1 MRLEFINRVKEQ
13 EVLGKNI
20 LSSDGKILLRAGM
33 KLNNI
38 YINKLKELGVF
49 YIYVEDER
57 LDDIQ
62 VEDEHLSE
70 LKQITMKTMGNLIKN
85 MNSTNNGSNI
95 SKKELKE
102 CLITVENMIEYIID
116 LGDINK
122 SLNDIK
128 TFDNYTYVHS
138 LDTCIMTS
146 FLGLNA
152 GLNEASLKELGVG
165 AILHDIGK
173 TKVPIKILNKQ
184 GKLTDEEFKEIRKHP
199 VYGAQILKKNV
210 SIPDSII
217 NMVEQHHER
226 VDGKGYPY
234 GLSGNRISKQAKIIC
249 ICDVYDA
256 ISNDRCYRKK
266 FSPNDAYELILS
278 GTGTS
283 FDMDMVQK
291 FKDTFAIYPLGC
303 CVRLSNGE
311 EGYVISQNKGFPD
324 RPILR
329 IFYDVQKKPS
339 IPFYELD
346 LLKNPS
352 LVIEMVV

>member
-13 EVLGKNI
+13 EVLGKSI

-33 KLNNI
+33 KLNDL
-38 YINKLKELGVF
+38 YIKKLRELGVF

-57 LDDIQ
+57 LDDVQ

-70 LKQITMKTMGNLIKN
+70 LKQITMKTMGSLIRN
-85 MNSTNNGSNI
+85 VSSVN
-95 SKKELKE
+95 KKELKE
-102 CLITVENMIEYIID
+102 CLSVVENLVEYIID
-116 LGDINK
+116 LGDVNK

-146 FLGLNA
+146 FLGLNS
-152 GLNEASLKELGVG
+152 GLNEAGLKDLGVG

-173 TKVPIKILNKQ
+173 TKIPSKILNKE
-184 GKLTDEEFKEIRKHP
+184 GKLTDEEFKEIKKHP
-199 VYGAQILKKNV
+199 VYGAEILKKNI
-210 SIPDSII
+210 SIGDSIV

-234 GLSGNRISKQAKIIC
+234 GLSGNGISKSAKIIC
-249 ICDVYDA
+249 VCDVYDA
-256 ISNDRCYRKK
+256 ISNDRCYRRK

-278 GTGTS
+278 GAGTS
-283 FDMDMVQK
+283 FDMNIVQK

-303 CVRLSNGE
+303 RVRISNGE
-311 EGYVISQNKGFPD
+311 EGYVIRQNKGFPD
-324 RPILR
+324 RPVIR
-329 IFYDVQKKPS
+329 MFYDADQKSS
-339 IPFYELD
+339 IPFYEID

-352 LVIEMVV
+352 LVVELVI

>member
-20 LSSDGKILLRAGM
+20 LSSDGKILLRAGI

-38 YINKLKELGVF
+38 YIRKLKELGVF

-57 LDDIQ
+57 LDDVQ
-62 VEDEHLSE
+62 VEDEHLTE
-70 LKQITMKTMGNLIKN
+70 LKQITMKTMGSLIKN
-85 MNSTNNGSNI
+85 VNNVN
-95 SKKELKE
+95 KKELKE
-102 CLITVENMIEYIID
+102 CLSVVENLIEYIID
-116 LGDINK
+116 LGDVNK

-146 FLGLNA
+146 FLGLSA
-152 GLNEASLKELGVG
+152 GLNEASLKDLGLG

-173 TKVPIKILNKQ
+173 TKIPTKILNKE
-184 GKLTDEEFKEIRKHP
+184 GKLTDAEFKEIKKHP
-199 VYGAQILKKNV
+199 VYGAEILKKNI

-234 GLSGNRISKQAKIIC
+234 GLSGNRISKSAKIIC
-249 ICDVYDA
+249 VCDVYDA

-283 FDMDMVQK
+283 FDMDIVQK
-291 FKDTFAIYPLGC
+291 FRDTFAIYPLGC
-303 CVRLSNGE
+303 RVRISSGE
-311 EGYVISQNKGFPD
+311 EGYVIRQNKGFPD

-329 IFYDVQKKPS
+329 MFYDAEQNSS
-339 IPFYELD
+339 IPFYEID

-352 LVIEMVV
+352 LVIQTVI

>member
-13 EVLGKNI
+13 EILGKSI

-33 KLNNI
+33 KLTDS
-38 YINKLKELGVF
+38 YIKKLRELGVF

-57 LDDIQ
+57 LDDVQ

-70 LKQITMKTMGNLIKN
+70 LKQITMKTMGSLIKN
-85 MNSTNNGSNI
+85 VNNVN
-95 SKKELKE
+95 KKELKE
-102 CLITVENMIEYIID
+102 CLNVVENLIEYIID
-116 LGDINK
+116 LGDVNK

-146 FLGLNA
+146 FLGLSS
-152 GLNEASLKELGVG
+152 GFNEASLKDLGIG
-165 AILHDIGK
+165 AILHDVGK
-173 TKVPIKILNKQ
+173 TKIPSKILNKE
-184 GKLTDEEFKEIRKHP
+184 GKLTDEEFKEIKKHP
-199 VYGAQILKKNV
+199 VYGAEILKKNI
-210 SIPDSII
+210 SIPDSIVH
-217 NMVEQHHER
+217 MVEQHHER

-234 GLSGNRISKQAKIIC
+234 GLSGNGISKSAKIIC

-256 ISNDRCYRKK
+256 ISNDRCYRRK

-278 GTGTS
+278 GSGTS
-283 FDMDMVQK
+283 FDMNIVQK

-303 CVRLSNGE
+303 RVRISNGE
-311 EGYVISQNKGFPD
+311 EGYVIRQNKGFPD
-324 RPILR
+324 RPVLR
-329 IFYDVQKKPS
+329 MFYDAEQKSP
-339 IPFYELD
+339 IPFYEID

-352 LVIEMVV
+352 LVVEMVI

>member
-20 LSSDGKILLRAGM
+20 LSSDGKILLRAGI
-33 KLNNI
+33 KLNNT
-38 YINKLKELGVF
+38 YIRKLKELGVF
-49 YIYVEDER
+49 YVYVEDER
-57 LDDIQ
+57 LDDVQ
-62 VEDEHLSE
+62 VEDEHLTE
-70 LKQITMKTMGNLIKN
+70 LKQITMKTMGSLIKN
-85 MNSTNNGSNI
+85 VNNVN
-95 SKKELKE
+95 KKELKE
-102 CLITVENMIEYIID
+102 CLSVVENLIEYIID
-116 LGDINK
+116 LGDVNK

-146 FLGLNA
+146 FLGLSA
-152 GLNEASLKELGVG
+152 GLNEASLKDLGLG

-173 TKVPIKILNKQ
+173 TKIPTKILNKE
-184 GKLTDEEFKEIRKHP
+184 GKLTDDEFKEIKKHP
-199 VYGAQILKKNV
+199 VYGAEILKKNI

-234 GLSGNRISKQAKIIC
+234 GLSGNRISKSAKIIC

-283 FDMDMVQK
+283 FDMNIVQK
-291 FKDTFAIYPLGC
+291 FRDTFAIYPLGC
-303 CVRLSNGE
+303 RVRISSGE
-311 EGYVISQNKGFPD
+311 EGYVIRQNKGFPD

-329 IFYDVQKKPS
+329 MFYDTEQNSS
-339 IPFYELD
+339 IPFYEID

-352 LVIEMVV
+352 LIIETVI

>member
-13 EVLGKNI
+13 EVLGKSI

-33 KLNNI
+33 KLTDS
-38 YINKLKELGVF
+38 YIKKLRELGVF

-57 LDDIQ
+57 LDDVQ

-70 LKQITMKTMGNLIKN
+70 LKQITMKTMGSLIKN
-85 MNSTNNGSNI
+85 VNNVN
-95 SKKELKE
+95 KKELKE
-102 CLITVENMIEYIID
+102 CLSVVEDLIEYIID
-116 LGDINK
+116 LGDVNK

-146 FLGLNA
+146 FLGLSSGFNEA
-152 GLNEASLKELGVG
+152 GLKDLGIG
-165 AILHDIGK
+165 AILHDVGK
-173 TKVPIKILNKQ
+173 TKIPSKILNKE
-184 GKLTDEEFKEIRKHP
+184 GKLTDEEFKEIKKHP
-199 VYGAQILKKNV
+199 VYGAEILKKNI
-210 SIPDSII
+210 SIPDSIVH
-217 NMVEQHHER
+217 MVEQHHER

-234 GLSGNRISKQAKIIC
+234 GLSGNGISKSAKIIC

-256 ISNDRCYRKK
+256 ISNDRCYRRK

-278 GTGTS
+278 GAGTS
-283 FDMDMVQK
+283 FDMNVVQK

-303 CVRLSNGE
+303 RVRISNGE
-311 EGYVISQNKGFPD
+311 EGYIIRQNKGFPD
-324 RPILR
+324 RPVIR
-329 IFYDVQKKPS
+329 MFYDAEQKSP
-339 IPFYELD
+339 IPFYEID

-352 LVIEMVV
+352 LVVEMVI

>member
-13 EVLGKNI
+13 EVLGKSI

-33 KLNNI
+33 KLTDS
-38 YINKLKELGVF
+38 YIKKLRELGVF

-57 LDDIQ
+57 LDDVQ

-70 LKQITMKTMGNLIKN
+70 LKQITMKTMGSLIRN
-85 MNSTNNGSNI
+85 VNNVN
-95 SKKELKE
+95 KKELKE
-102 CLITVENMIEYIID
+102 CLNVVENLIEYIID
-116 LGDINK
+116 LGDVNK

-146 FLGLNA
+146 FLGLSS
-152 GLNEASLKELGVG
+152 GFNEASLKDLGIG

-173 TKVPIKILNKQ
+173 TKIPSKILNKE
-184 GKLTDEEFKEIRKHP
+184 GKLTDEEFREIKKHP
-199 VYGAQILKKNV
+199 VYGAEILKKNI
-210 SIPDSII
+210 SISDSIVH
-217 NMVEQHHER
+217 MVEQHHER

-234 GLSGNRISKQAKIIC
+234 GLSGNGISKSAKIIC

-256 ISNDRCYRKK
+256 ISNDRCYRRK
-266 FSPNDAYELILS
+266 FSPNDSYELILS
-278 GTGTS
+278 GAGTS
-283 FDMDMVQK
+283 FDMSVVQK

-303 CVRLSNGE
+303 RVRISNGE
-311 EGYVISQNKGFPD
+311 EGYVIRQNKGFPD
-324 RPILR
+324 RPVLR
-329 IFYDVQKKPS
+329 MFYDAEQKSP
-339 IPFYELD
+339 IPFYEID

-352 LVIEMVV
+352 LVVEMVI